1 MESKMEEE
9 NSQMIENNII
19 DKLLTDE
26 IQGLL
31 IDYYE
36 NTLFKEDTAFTK
48 GLEYPDFDIVL
59 SSSDAEGLEIFH
71 SLNICNCKYDPKS
84 TATKKVIH
92 FEDLDKIMQNFLKW
106 KEKKEK
112 EFKEKPNIKE
122 FAAIF
127 MHAYPMVRKN
137 LQIDISTITF
147 KQVKKNEE
155 NKNEI
160 VDFKMEQF
168 KPDDK
173 DIVYFVSFKLN
184 QKKHKFG
191 KIEQLLDQFKQE
203 ELKDFWNYYQKA
215 YFIFCIEDEKLILS
229 EYELFPDFL
238 KKANEGNDPHAQFI
252 FYVDP
257 PGESPD
263 QVMNIFKMS
272 EFEKDYYFMMGPS
285 NVIERSDSMLCSGDV
300 VENAIKRKKAEQ
312 NKKIKEENINKALST
327 FYDFVSNIQKYKYN
341 FFISYQLEVCLKF
354 NKDQNLI
361 LSYVNFSHFIAE
373 VRTNEYKK
381 LKESMD
387 IFKPDI
393 YELQEIE
400 TYDIP
405 IDFNQNMCIKCKKI
419 IPDNE
424 PMYYCYK
431 CKEKYC
437 TECVLKVVNDE
448 NNKGIKK
455 FIDPKHNLLY
465 FKTRNPENFKII
477 DKYKLGKDNFASCT
491 DDSKLGAH
499 RFACN
504 GCSVSENYVKPRYLC
519 LTCRPGLMQDNG
531 FNDFCID
538 CIDHMNKDDAK
549 GKQVQ
554 NDEYELYSKETRFF
568 YEDKTKAKHDHN
580 NHIYLMIPL
589 EFKGNSDNG
598 YYDY

>member
-1 MESKMEEE
+1 MESKVEEE
-9 NSQMIENNII
+9 NSQMVDNSII

-26 IQGLL
+26 IQAFLT
-31 IDYYE
+31 DYYI
-36 NTLFKEDTAFTK
+36 NTLFKEDTVFTK
-48 GLEYPDFDIVL
+48 GLTYPDFDIVL

-84 TATKKVIH
+84 TATKKIIH
-92 FEDLDKIMQNFLKW
+92 SEDLEKIMLNFLKW
-106 KEKKEK
+106 KESKEK
-112 EFKEKPNIKE
+112 QFKDKPNIKD

-147 KQVKKNEE
+147 KQVKKNDE
-155 NKNEI
+155 NKNAI
-160 VDFKMEQF
+160 VDFKMDQF

-191 KIEQLLDQFKQE
+191 KIEQLLEQFKQE
-203 ELKDFWNYYQKA
+203 ELKDFWNFYQKA

-238 KKANEGNDPHAQFI
+238 KKANEGSDPHAQFI

-312 NKKIKEENINKALST
+312 NKKIKEEDIIKALTT

-373 VRTNEYKK
+373 VRTNEFKK

-393 YELQEIE
+393 YELQEIK
-400 TYDIP
+400 TYDIQ
-405 IDFNQNMCIKCKKI
+405 IDFNQNMCIKCKKK
-419 IPDNE
+419 IPDND

-437 TECVLKVVNDE
+437 TECVLKNFNDE

-477 DKYKLGKDNFASCT
+477 DEYKLGKDNFATTT

-499 RFACN
+499 RFSCN
-504 GCSVSENYVKPRYLC
+504 GCSVSDNYVKPRYLC

-538 CIDHMNKDDAK
+538 CIEHMNKDDAK
-549 GKQVQ
+549 GKQMQ

-580 NHIYLMIPL
+580 NRIYLMIAL
-589 EFKGNSDNG
+589 EFKGNGDNG

>member
-1 MESKMEEE
+1 MDEE
-9 NSQMIENNII
+9 NSQMLDNNII

-26 IQGLL
+26 TIGFL
-31 IDYYE
+31 IDYFT
-36 NTLFKEDTAFTK
+36 NTLFKEDTIFTM
-48 GLEYPDFDIVL
+48 GLTYPDFDIVL
-59 SSSDAEGLEIFH
+59 SSADAERLEIFH
-71 SLNICNCKYDPKS
+71 SLNICNCKYDPES
-84 TATKKVIH
+84 TPTKKIINYEH
-92 FEDLDKIMQNFLKW
+92 LEQIMKNFLIW

-112 EFKEKPNIKE
+112 AYKENPDIKD
-122 FAAIF
+122 FAQIF
-127 MHAYPMVRKN
+127 IHAYPMVRKN

-155 NKNEI
+155 NRNTI

-203 ELKDFWNYYQKA
+203 GLKDFWNFYQKA
-215 YFIFCIEDEKLILS
+215 YFIFCVEDEKLIES
-229 EYELFPDFL
+229 EYELFPQFL
-238 KKANEGNDPHAQFI
+238 KIANEENNPHIQFI

-285 NVIERSDSMLCSGDV
+285 NVIERCDSMICSGDV
-300 VENAIKRKKAEQ
+300 VENAIKRKKAAQQE
-312 NKKIKEENINKALST
+312 KIKEEDIVKALST

-341 FFISYQLEVCLKF
+341 FFLSYQLEVCLKF
-354 NKDQNLI
+354 NKDKNLI

-373 VRTNEYKK
+373 IRTKEYKI
-381 LKESMD
+381 LKEAMD

-400 TYDIP
+400 TCDIP
-405 IDFNQNMCIKCKKI
+405 INFDRNICIKCQKQ
-419 IPDNE
+419 IPDKD

-431 CKEKYC
+431 CENKYC
-437 TECVLKVVNDE
+437 TECVLKNFNDE
-448 NNKGIKK
+448 NNKGVKK

-477 DKYKLGKDNFASCT
+477 DKYKLGKDNFATCT
-491 DDSKLGAH
+491 DDSKLGEH
-499 RFACN
+499 RFSCN
-504 GCSVSENYVKPRYLC
+504 GCGVSDNYVKPRYLC
-519 LTCRPGLMQDNG
+519 LTCRPGLLQDNG
-531 FNDFCID
+531 YNDFCID
-538 CIDHMNKDDAK
+538 CIEHMNKDDDK
-549 GKQVQ
+549 GKKMQ
-554 NDEYELYSKETRFF
+554 NEEYELYSRETRFF
-568 YEDKTKAKHDHN
+568 YEDKTTAKHDHN
-580 NHIYLMIPL
+580 NHVYLMIAL
-589 EFKGNSDNG
+589 EFKGNGDNG
-598 YYDY
+598 YYEY